1 MWAIAS
7 LKHSCVLGVPWDV
20 FQALIR
26 LVNLSGYAARRTF
39 FMLLNLGNSCSMVF
53 TFGKIKYS
61 KWTKWTPLSP
71 KLNAYKK
78 EASE

>member
-1 MWAIAS
+1 MCGRLLVSSIHVS
-7 LKHSCVLGVPWDV
+7 WDV

-39 FMLLNLGNSCSMVF
+39 FMLLNLGNSCSTVF

-61 KWTKWTPLSP
+61 KWTPLSP